1 MIMMY
6 QRRLISY
13 NKCTNLVGDVDSDN
27 DVLNVST
34 VIITSVPLWWG
45 MLIVG
50 QLCKCGNKGYHV
62 LSTQFCCE
70 SKTALKNKFYF

>member
-1 MIMMY
+1 MMY
-6 QRRLISY
+6 QRRLSY
-13 NKCTNLVGDVDSDN
+13 NKYTTLVGDVDSDN
-27 DVLNVST
+27 DVLNVSS

-50 QLCKCGNKGYHV
+50 QLCMCGNKGYHV
-62 LSTQFCCE
+62 LSTQFCCK